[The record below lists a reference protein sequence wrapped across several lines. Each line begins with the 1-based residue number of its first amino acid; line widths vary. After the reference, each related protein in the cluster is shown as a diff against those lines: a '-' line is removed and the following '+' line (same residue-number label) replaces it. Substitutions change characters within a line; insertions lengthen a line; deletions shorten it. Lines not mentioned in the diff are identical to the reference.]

1 MSHGLE
7 LPGRAEAMALPRVGA
22 VAACARAMAWLNERI
37 LLACT
42 LAIVAAALV
51 LTGSVA
57 TRYVLK
63 VPTDWQDEAS
73 VILMVGATFMSGA
86 YVQSQRGHV
95 GIAALASILPP
106 RVNRWRIVL
115 ADAISF
121 LFCTFFSW
129 KSWTLLHEA
138 VVDGQTTSST
148 WAPPLWIP
156 YGMMATGMSLIAA
169 QLLLQTVVHFAAEE
183 ERR

>member
-1 MSHGLE
+1 
-7 LPGRAEAMALPRVGA
+7 
-22 VAACARAMAWLNERI
+22 MAWLNERI

-42 LAIVAAALV
+42 LAVVAAALV
-51 LTGSVA
+51 LTFSVA

-95 GIAALASILPP
+95 GIAALASVLPP

-183 ERR
+183 GRR